1 MRVRLAQL
9 DPTIADLDSNLA
21 LVVAACH
28 RARAAGDDAV
38 LTPELALCGYPPLD
52 LLERPSFLNAAVERL
67 PELRAASQG
76 LVLVVGA
83 AVPAGWAGVADPRRA
98 AANAALVLVDGVH
111 VATVV
116 KRLLPTY
123 DVFDEDRWFA
133 PGSTPGVV
141 DVPLRNGQRVR
152 MGVTICEDIWSG
164 EDDGPQR
171 YACDPVAEVVAAGAQ
186 VMLNLSASPFDLG
199 KAARRLAL
207 VREHAVAHQLPI
219 AYCNQVGGNDQ
230 LIFDGRSF
238 AVAGDG
244 RLLAAAAAFAQ
255 DELVVDLAPSS
266 ARAPSSEPTSDPT
279 DVPPGFALSKPREA
293 RAALVLGVRDYVRKC
308 GFKQVLLG
316 LSGGID
322 SALTAAIAVEA
333 LGAECVFGVA
343 MPGPYSS
350 AGSVDDA
357 LALAANLGIRC
368 PIVPITDPYQT
379 LLQTLA
385 PELQNWPGSAHD
397 ITDQNL
403 QARLRGT
410 TLMALSNR
418 SGALLLTTGNKSEL
432 AVGYCTLYGDMN
444 GGLAV
449 IGDLPKMLV
458 YAVSETYNDDV
469 ASEGREIIPVSTLKK
484 PPSAE
489 LAPNQTDQDSLPP
502 YPLLDAILERYL
514 EHGFEPQ
521 TLVEQGYDPAIVRKI
536 VRLVEISEFKRRQA
550 APVLRVTRKA
560 FGTGRRMP
568 MARAMPR

>member
-9 DPTIADLDSNLA
+9 NPTIAHLDANLA
-21 LVVAACH
+21 AIAAACE
-28 RARAAGDDAV
+28 RARQSGDDAV

-52 LLERPSFLNAAVERL
+52 LLERPSFLQASVERL
-67 PELRAASQG
+67 PALCEASRG
-76 LVLVVGA
+76 LLLVVGA
-83 AVPAGWAGVADPRRA
+83 AVPAAWAGLPEARRA
-98 AANAALVLVDGVH
+98 AANVALILVDGVH
-111 VATVV
+111 VATVA

-133 PGSTPGVV
+133 AGTQVGAV
-141 DVPLRNGQRVR
+141 DVTLASGRRVR
-152 MGVTICEDIWSG
+152 LGVTICEDIWSG

-171 YACDPVAEVVAAGAQ
+171 YACDPVAEVAAAGAE

-199 KAARRLAL
+199 KAARRLQL
-207 VREHAVAHQLPI
+207 VRDLAEAHRLPV

-238 AVAGDG
+238 AVGAEGQ
-244 RLLAAAAAFAQ
+244 LLAAARAFEA
-255 DELVVDLAPSS
+255 DEVVVDLAHGVAIAGP
-266 ARAPSSEPTSDPT
+266 AE
-279 DVPPGFALSKPREA
+279 VPPLFCPERAREA

-308 GFKQVLLG
+308 GFRQVLLG

-322 SALTAAIAVEA
+322 SALVAAVAVEA
-333 LGAECVFGVA
+333 LGPDAVFGVA

-350 AGSVDDA
+350 RGSVDDA
-357 LALAANLGIRC
+357 LALAEALGIRC
-368 PIVPITDPYQT
+368 PVVPIADPYQT
-379 LLQTLA
+379 LLQSLE
-385 PELQNWPGSAHD
+385 PELQRWPGSPHD
-397 ITDQNL
+397 ITIQNL

-458 YAVSETYNDDV
+458 YAVAETYNQDV
-469 ASEGREIIPVSTLKK
+469 EAEGRTIIPTSTLTK

-502 YPLLDAILERYL
+502 YPLLDALLEQYVERGVEAQGL
-514 EHGFEPQ
+514 VAQGFDPQ
-521 TLVEQGYDPAIVRKI
+521 VVAKV
-536 VRLVEISEFKRRQA
+536 VRLVELSEFKRRQA

-560 FGTGRRMP
+560 FGAGRRIP
-568 MARAMPR
+568 LARFVPR

>member
-9 DPTIADLDSNLA
+9 NPTIADLDANLA
-21 LVVAACH
+21 AIAAACE

-52 LLERPSFLNAAVERL
+52 LLERPSFLNAALERL
-67 PELRAASQG
+67 PALCEASRG

-83 AVPAGWAGVADPRRA
+83 AVPAAWAGLLEARRA
-98 AANAALVLVDGVH
+98 AANVALVLVNGVH
-111 VATVV
+111 VATVA

-133 PGSTPGVV
+133 PGSEVGAV
-141 DVPLRNGQRVR
+141 DVTLGDGRAVR
-152 MGVTICEDIWSG
+152 LGVTICEDIWSG

-171 YACDPVAEVVAAGAQ
+171 YACDPVAEVAAAGAEL
-186 VMLNLSASPFDLG
+186 MLNLSASPFDLG
-199 KAARRLAL
+199 KAARRLKL
-207 VREHAVAHQLPI
+207 VREHAIAHRLPV

-238 AVAGDG
+238 AVGAKGE
-244 RLLAAAAAFAQ
+244 LLAAAKAFAV
-255 DELVVDLAPSS
+255 DELVVDLAHGP
-266 ARAPSSEPTSDPT
+266 AIAAPEELPALFNPERA
-279 DVPPGFALSKPREA
+279 REA
-293 RAALVLGVRDYVRKC
+293 RASLVLGVGDYVRKC
-308 GFKQVLLG
+308 GFRQVLLG

-322 SALTAAIAVEA
+322 SALVAALAVEA
-333 LGAECVFGVA
+333 LGPDAVFGVA

-350 AGSVDDA
+350 SGSVDDA
-357 LALAANLGIRC
+357 LALAHALGIRC
-368 PIVPITDPYQT
+368 PVVPIADPYQT
-379 LLQTLA
+379 LLQTLE
-385 PELQNWPGSAHD
+385 PELQRWPGSPHD
-397 ITDQNL
+397 ITIQNL

-458 YAVSETYNDDV
+458 YAVAETYNQDV
-469 ASEGREIIPVSTLKK
+469 ADQDRVVIPLSTLTK

-502 YPLLDAILERYL
+502 YPLLDSLLEQYV
-514 EHGFEPQ
+514 EHGVE
-521 TLVEQGYDPAIVRKI
+521 EQGLISQGFDPLVVRKV
-536 VRLVEISEFKRRQA
+536 VRWVEMSEFKRRQA

-560 FGTGRRMP
+560 FGTGRRIP
-568 MARAMPR
+568 LARFVAR